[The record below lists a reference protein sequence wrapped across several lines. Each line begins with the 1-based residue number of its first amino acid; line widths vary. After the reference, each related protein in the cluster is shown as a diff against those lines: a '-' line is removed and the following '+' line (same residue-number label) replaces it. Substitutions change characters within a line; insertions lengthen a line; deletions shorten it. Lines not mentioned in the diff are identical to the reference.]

1 MRDVNRR
8 QTIQALLAAGTWPL
22 LTPQALAQ
30 AGRTVRLIVPAAPGG
45 AIDAIGRLFAS
56 RLKEALNENW
66 IVENKAGANNTLG
79 AAEVARA
86 QPDGTTFLTNADIQI
101 MAKHVMKQVPYDPVA
116 DFTPI
121 SRFATSPL
129 VLVGHPGKTPADIK
143 VLIKEMIE
151 TPDKHTFGNSAL
163 GAMGHLASERFKSEI
178 GAKTLIVSY
187 RGTAPA
193 LQDVLAGQTTLMVA
207 PVGSAAQHIAA
218 GALRA
223 YAVMSVARSSLLP
236 ETPTM
241 TELGFPG
248 LNFMLWYGLWGPK
261 GLPAATVKS
270 VSDAVQTGARDPD
283 IVQKLR
289 SLGAEPVSET
299 PDGFAQFIA
308 QEAIKSAEIVK
319 QAGIQPQG

>member
-1 MRDVNRR
+1 MRDFDRR
-8 QTIQALLAAGTWPL
+8 QTMQTLLAAGALPL
-22 LTPQALAQ
+22 LTTHTLAQ
-30 AGRTVRLIVPAAPGG
+30 AGRTVRLVVPAAPGG

-56 RLKEALNENW
+56 RLKETLNENW

-86 QPDGTTFLTNADIQI
+86 QADGTTFLTNADIQI
-101 MAKHVMKQVPYDPVA
+101 MARHVMKQVPYDPIA

-143 VLIKEMIE
+143 ILTREMLDS
-151 TPDKHTFGNSAL
+151 PDKHTFGNSAL

-207 PVGSAAQHIAA
+207 PVGSAAQHISA
-218 GALRA
+218 GTLRA
-223 YAVMSVARSSLLP
+223 YAVMSAARSSLLP
-236 ETPTM
+236 QTPTM
-241 TELGFPG
+241 AELGFPG
-248 LNFMLWYGLWGPK
+248 LNFTLWYGLWGPK
-261 GLPAATVKS
+261 DLPAAIIRS
-270 VSDAVQTGARDPD
+270 VSDAVQAGSRDPD
-283 IVQKLR
+283 LVQKLR
-289 SLGAEPVSET
+289 ALGAEPVSET
-299 PDGFAQFIA
+299 PDAFAQFIA
-308 QEAIKSAEIVK
+308 QEAVKSAEIVK
-319 QAGIQPQG
+319 LAGIQPQG